1 MQTVQMFRRLA
12 RKSPREILW
21 KGFCAL
27 GETDWYW
34 KIHSPKNDRTAYV
47 IGLYGS
53 GRDYIGE
60 LLQRHLGP
68 RAKYFHSV
76 SGDVRMRQVQTSM
89 IYSGHA
95 TIKYPSIG
103 QAAPEVTNA
112 LIKAAQSRAADLVF
126 ICRHPVD
133 SLLTNWIW
141 GLQMNSGSTTPAYV
155 SQIYKDTDDLCAY
168 LQQNFSN
175 FRAFAEGDPLWF
187 KGGRAPRFLS
197 FKEFVEETE
206 LFLQVA
212 TLALRL
218 EDFTVDPKKE
228 FAKIVQVMSAD
239 RDLSGLQIDPPKA
252 RPYKFLAVRKKVP
265 EFRDFLDE
273 LSAETKKSVE
283 HCGYV
288 LDSAEDPVT
297 R

>member
-1 MQTVQMFRRLA
+1 MQIVQMCRRVA

-21 KGFCAL
+21 KGFSAL

-34 KIHSPKNDRTAYV
+34 KIHSPTNDRTAYV

-60 LLQRHLGP
+60 LVQRHLGP
-68 RAKYFHSV
+68 RAKYFRSV
-76 SGDVRMRQVQTSM
+76 SGDVRMRRVQTSM

-95 TIKYPSIG
+95 TIKHPSIG
-103 QAAPEVTNA
+103 QAPPEITNS
-112 LIKAAQSRAADLVF
+112 LIKLAKSRAADLIF

-141 GLQMNSGSTTPAYV
+141 GLQMNSGSTNPAYV
-155 SQIYKDTDDLCAY
+155 SQIYKNIDDLCAY

-187 KGGRAPRFLS
+187 KDGHAPRFLS
-197 FKEFVEETE
+197 FKEFAEETE

-218 EDFTVDPKKE
+218 EDFSVDPRKE
-228 FAKIVQVMSAD
+228 FSKIVKVMAVKG
-239 RDLSGLQIDPPKA
+239 DLSGAQIEPPKA
-252 RPYKFLAVRKKVP
+252 KPYKFLAVRKKVP
-265 EFRDFLDE
+265 EFRNFLDG
-273 LSAETKKSVE
+273 LGAETKKSIE
-283 HCGYV
+283 HCGYA
-288 LDSAEDPVT
+288 LGTAEDCVSS
-297 R
+297 

>member
-1 MQTVQMFRRLA
+1 MQIVQICRRLA

-21 KGFCAL
+21 KGFSAL

-34 KIHSPKNDRTAYV
+34 KIHSAKTDRTAYV

-60 LLQRHLGP
+60 LIQRNLGP
-68 RAKYFHSV
+68 RSKYFRSV
-76 SGDVRMRQVQTSM
+76 SGDLRMRRVQTSM

-103 QAAPEVTNA
+103 QASPEVTNA
-112 LIKAAQSRAADLVF
+112 LIQAARSRTADLIF
-126 ICRHPVD
+126 IYRHPVD

-141 GLQMNSGSTTPAYV
+141 GLQMDGGSTNPAYV
-155 SQIYKDTDDLCAY
+155 SQIYKNIDDLCAY

-197 FKEFVEETE
+197 FQEFVEETE
-206 LFLQVA
+206 LFRQVA

-218 EDFTVDPKKE
+218 EDFTVDPGKE
-228 FAKIVQVMSAD
+228 FAKIVEVISANGD
-239 RDLSGLQIDPPKA
+239 SSYSRIDPPKA
-252 RPYKFLAVRKKVP
+252 KPYKFLAVRKKVP
-265 EFRDFLDE
+265 EFSDFLDG
-273 LSAETKKSVE
+273 LSAETKKSIE
-283 HCGYV
+283 SCGYA
-288 LDSAEDPVT
+288 LGTAEDQVL